1 MRAALAGILLA
12 ALPAA
17 AEPSVRDLQRAAAR
31 AAEVHPERVRS
42 WLRRVRLAAI
52 APSLS
57 VRVGRG
63 ASDVRATTALDGSE
77 RFTVDAGDTWRLD
90 ATATWQLDRLVFD
103 REEMLVSRESQRI
116 AARREV
122 LLTEVAQIYFE
133 RRRAQLLLARA
144 PSDPGEAAELELRVA
159 ELGAILDGLTDG
171 ALTGGIHR

>member
-103 REEMLVSRESQRI
+103 RE
-116 AARREV
+116 
-122 LLTEVAQIYFE
+122 
-133 RRRAQLLLARA
+133 
-144 PSDPGEAAELELRVA
+144 
-159 ELGAILDGLTDG
+159 
-171 ALTGGIHR
+171 